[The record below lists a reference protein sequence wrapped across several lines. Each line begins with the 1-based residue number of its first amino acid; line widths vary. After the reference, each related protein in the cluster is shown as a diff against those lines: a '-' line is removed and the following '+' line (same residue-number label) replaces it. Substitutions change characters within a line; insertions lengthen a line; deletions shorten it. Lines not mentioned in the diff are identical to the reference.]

1 MIAIH
6 IITESKII
14 ADKISDYLLKNR
26 LILKPFIIDN
36 IHECLIIA
44 RTKALLFEK
53 INQEIKDLNLNTL
66 PIIYSMPILHMN
78 WDEVSKLQTSLE
90 QV

>member
-6 IITESKII
+6 IITENRKD
-14 ADKISDYLLKNR
+14 ADKISAYLVANR
-26 LILKPFIIDN
+26 LMLKPFIIDN
-36 IHECLIIA
+36 TNECIIIG

-53 INQEIKDLNLNTL
+53 INTTIKDLNFDSS
-66 PIIYSMPILHMN
+66 PIVYSMPILHMD